1 MICRNF
7 NHDRHPF
14 SGRLRIFALFLCVF
28 LLLPAGLLGCSASDA
43 SGEISA
49 RGTDGAAFEEFCDK
63 LFVSE
68 ISANTINLHFTL
80 SDPESYGIT
89 DAPVTLGSV
98 SRTASKENNAKL
110 ENLLTVLDSFDEASL
125 NARQRLSLE
134 ILTDYFQTELSASD
148 FYLYNEFLNP
158 SSGIQAQ
165 LPILYE
171 EYRFYSEEDV
181 KNYLELLPL
190 TKTYFEQI
198 AAFEKEKAKA
208 GLFMS
213 DEICDSVIEQCASFE
228 ENPETHYLILSF
240 NNKVDSVPGLSD
252 EQRAAYKEQNA
263 AIVQDSVFPAYDAL
277 AEALTELKG
286 SGKNDKGLCYFADGR
301 DYYEYLV
308 YYNTGCSDEIKDIQ
322 TMIGNRRLRDLTE
335 AAALI
340 AEEPDLWET
349 CDSVSLDGKDAVTTL
364 NYLKTQMQKQF
375 PAAPDAEF
383 TVSYIDECME
393 DYLAPAFYITA
404 PIDNYDSNSIYIN
417 AQTDS
422 TTMRYFTTL
431 AHEGFPGHLYQTI
444 MSYESG
450 LSPVRTLLNYPG
462 YVEGW
467 ATYVEMLSYQYAG
480 LAENAACLLALNQSA
495 LLSLYASTDIGIHYD
510 GWSLSDTIK
519 FWSDYGISDVDAV
532 SEIYTY
538 IISEPANYLKYYV
551 GYLEFLNLKDTAKE
565 KYGSNYSDV
574 AFHQALL
581 DIGPAPFDLIEKYLD
596 MYYKPE
602 D

>member
-7 NHDRHPF
+7 NHDRHLF
-14 SGRLRIFALFLCVF
+14 SGRLRLFALFVCVF
-28 LLLPAGLLGCSASDA
+28 LLLSAGLLGCSASDV
-43 SGEISA
+43 SGEISV

-98 SRTASKENNAKL
+98 SRTASKENDAKL

-125 NARQRLSLE
+125 NTKQRLSLE
-134 ILTDYFQTELSASD
+134 ILTNYFQTELSSSD

-198 AAFEKEKAKA
+198 AAFEKEKAEA

-213 DEICDSVIEQCASFE
+213 DEICDSVIKQCSSFA

-263 AIVQDSVFPAYDAL
+263 AVVQDFVFPAYNAL
-277 AEALTELKG
+277 AEALTELRG

-308 YYNTGCSDEIKDIQ
+308 YYNTGCSDEIRDIQ
-322 TMIGNRRLRDLTE
+322 TMIGNQRLRDLTE

-340 AEEPDLWET
+340 AEEPDLWEI
-349 CDSVSLDGKDAVTTL
+349 CDSVSLDERDAVTTL
-364 NYLKTQMQKQF
+364 NYLKTQMLKQF
-375 PAAPDAEF
+375 PEAPEAVF

-450 LSPVRTLLNYPG
+450 LSPVRSLLNYPG

-480 LAENAACLLALNQSA
+480 LAENAASLLALNQSA

>member
-7 NHDRHPF
+7 NHDRHLF
-14 SGRLRIFALFLCVF
+14 SGRARLFALFVCIF
-28 LLLPAGLLGCSASDA
+28 LLPAVLLGCAASDA
-43 SGEISA
+43 SGEISVQ
-49 RGTDGAAFEEFCDK
+49 GTDSAAFEEFCDK
-63 LFVSE
+63 LFASE

-98 SRTASKENNAKL
+98 SRTASKENDAKL

-125 NARQRLSLE
+125 NTSQRLSLE
-134 ILTDYFQTELSASD
+134 VLTDYFQTELSASD

-213 DEICDSVIEQCASFE
+213 DEICDSVIEQCASFG

-252 EQRAAYKEQNA
+252 EQRAAYKAQNA
-263 AIVQDSVFPAYDAL
+263 AVVQDSVFPAYDAL

-308 YYNTGCSDEIKDIQ
+308 YYNTGCSDEIGHIQ
-322 TMIGNRRLRDLTE
+322 TMIGNQRLRDLTE

-349 CDSVSLDGKDAVTTL
+349 CDSVSLDETDAVTTL
-364 NYLKTQMQKQF
+364 NYLKTQMRKQF
-375 PAAPDAEF
+375 PEAPEAEF

-450 LSPVRTLLNYPG
+450 LSPVRSLLNYPG

-480 LAENAACLLALNQSA
+480 LAENAASLLALNQSA

-551 GYLEFLNLKDTAKE
+551 GYLQFLNLKDMAKE
-565 KYGSNYSDV
+565 KYGSNYSDI